1 MSDVYYLYKSDRPDK
16 KYVMIMPSHKHLHR
30 FGSSLHRDFTLMNNK
45 SSKFYE
51 PDPAKR
57 EQVKENYHK
66 RHSKEKGGRHTASS
80 MSKIILWSS
89 KSLRGGIRN
98 YEDKFGVRVIFK
110 DKKLTDLE
118 KDKLMKI

>member
-1 MSDVYYLYKSDRPDK
+1 MSDVYYLYKSNRPDK
-16 KYVMIMPSHKHLHR
+16 KYVMIMKKYKHFHH
-30 FGSSLHRDFTLMNNK
+30 FGSSSHLDYTLLHDK

-98 YEDKFGVRVIFK
+98 YEDKFNVKVVFRNT
-110 DKKLTDLE
+110 KLTD
-118 KDKLMKI
+118 KIKKKLLS

>member
-1 MSDVYYLYKSDRPDK
+1 
-16 KYVMIMPSHKHLHR
+16 
-30 FGSSLHRDFTLMNNK
+30 MNNK